1 MKRIIEECAA
11 GFDPSVNQYEIVKLR
26 LRGRGSGFKEGPQKE
41 ESQDPLNLC
50 ISSKYKEKYDYA
62 CSEMEILINEVYED
76 YYKFYQYRKN
86 RPANWDHDLK
96 IKKEETVTRPKPF
109 PEQEDG
115 AAQDNGFSAIQ
126 ASLNQILNN
135 GTTQLGS
142 ANPSQQMN
150 SFQPN
155 QYQIPPYQQT
165 QASSFF
171 PMSNQSQAFIPGE
184 FRPHNN
190 Y

>member
-1 MKRIIEECAA
+1 
-11 GFDPSVNQYEIVKLR
+11 
-26 LRGRGSGFKEGPQKE
+26 
-41 ESQDPLNLC
+41 
-50 ISSKYKEKYDYA
+50 
-62 CSEMEILINEVYED
+62 MEILINEVYED

-115 AAQDNGFSAIQ
+115 AAQENGFSAIQ

-135 GTTQLGS
+135 STSQLGS
-142 ANPSQQMN
+142 PNPAHQMN

-165 QASSFF
+165 QAQSFF
-171 PMSNQSQAFIPGE
+171 PMSNQS
-184 FRPHNN
+184 
-190 Y
+190 